1 MAGLVPAIHVFL
13 ACPAIKTWMPATSAG
28 MTSEPALSRLVHS
41 RRCHRPFADDQ
52 KRHVF
57 ILGAVPMHAIAEVG
71 DKRTGLERDCQVGG
85 IILVAG
91 ADPPGVGEHDG
102 GSRRI
107 AARPRA
113 AALWN
118 LDIGCRADAGDEV
131 GAAFLLGAVPMDLG
145 GV

>member
-28 MTSEPALSRLVHS
+28 MTSEHALSRLVHS

-71 DKRTGLERDCQVGG
+71 DKRTWLQRDREVRGV
-85 IILVAG
+85 ILVAG
-91 ADPPGVGEHDG
+91 ANPPGAGEHG
-102 GSRRI
+102 GEESARVNMRAGETSALEQGEHLHKETWLVRI
-107 AARPRA
+107 A
-113 AALWN
+113 
-118 LDIGCRADAGDEV
+118 GQVCK
-131 GAAFLLGAVPMDLG
+131 
-145 GV
+145 